1 MPMRHAL
8 MYHGSFERNFP
19 ALAPGAKLFIGSD
32 GAEHSI
38 PGWPDEVD
46 GLRIAY
52 MEKSV
57 KRFAAVRVQ
66 DDEDDIVLGHELLLD
81 PARHLG
87 YGKRF
92 SPEPTMIDDE
102 VARVLLDDVVA
113 KNPDQ
118 RSRLEAMRAR
128 LPGAKRSRG

>member
-1 MPMRHAL
+1 MTMRHAL

-19 ALAPGAKLFIGSD
+19 ALAAGARSFVGSD
-32 GAEHSI
+32 GAEHQI
-38 PGWPDEVD
+38 PDWPAEVD
-46 GLRIAY
+46 GLRIGY

-66 DDEDDIVLGHELLLD
+66 NDDDDVVLGHELLLD

-92 SPEPTMIDDE
+92 SPEPTVIDDE
-102 VARVLLDDVVA
+102 IAGVLLDDVIA
-113 KNPDQ
+113 KNPEQ
-118 RSRLEAMRAR
+118 RSRLEAMRTR
-128 LPGAKRSRG
+128 MPGAKRSRA